1 MRPELKSIE
10 QTTTTPL
17 ETSDSQST
25 LERKQLSS
33 ILIVDDEPGMCSF
46 LKRALAKRYSLL
58 EAASNVE
65 EAEALRQRCHFD
77 LIITDIR
84 LAEESGVE
92 WVQELRDQGVGTP
105 VIFMTAYANVDTAIA
120 ALRVGAIDF
129 ILKPFR
135 TDQML
140 SAVERCLEQQKMLR
154 ENFVLRR
161 QMDKLFTIDGM
172 IGECETMRAVCEIIR
187 RVAPMPS
194 TVLIAGESGT
204 GKELAARAIHKWSE
218 RSGSFVPINCGA
230 ISQELLESELFGHT
244 KGAFTGAHQAREGLF
259 AYADSGTVFLDE
271 IAELPLN
278 MQAKLLRVLEEKA
291 IRPVGAN
298 KEVPI
303 NVRIIAASNR
313 DLQDEVNQG
322 RFRQD
327 LFYRLNVLRIELPAL
342 RDRHEDIKTLA
353 SYFIATLSSDLGLM
367 PPPLSSVDI
376 KALESYSWPGNVR
389 EFKNLVERSLL
400 LGISPAECL
409 NQSHG
414 TVAHQSHEPLVTSD
428 MTLRELEKTHILSV
442 LDACDGNQS
451 EAARRLGVARK
462 TLGRKLQ
469 SWLSET
475 HLSSR

>member
-1 MRPELKSIE
+1 MRSELKNSE
-10 QTTTTPL
+10 QATPI
-17 ETSDSQST
+17 DSPNNHGV

-58 EAASNVE
+58 EVASSVE
-65 EAEALRQRCHFD
+65 KAEALRQRCHFD

-84 LAEESGVE
+84 LADESGVA

-140 SAVERCLEQQKMLR
+140 TAVERCLEQQKMLR

-271 IAELPLN
+271 IGELPLN

-303 NVRIIAASNR
+303 NVRIIAASNK
-313 DLQDEVNQG
+313 DLQEEVNQG

-342 RDRHEDIKTLA
+342 RDRIEDIKTLA
-353 SYFIATLSSDLGLM
+353 KYFITTLSADLGLL
-367 PPPLSSVDI
+367 PTVIRSADI
-376 KALESYSWPGNVR
+376 QALESYSWPGNVR
-389 EFKNLVERSLL
+389 EFKNLIERSLL
-400 LGISPAECL
+400 LGISPLECL
-409 NQSHG
+409 NQN
-414 TVAHQSHEPLVTSD
+414 QSASSQDLTLPVVTSS
-428 MTLRELEKTHILSV
+428 MTLQEIEKTHILNV

-469 SWLSET
+469 GWMSDTSQIS
-475 HLSSR
+475 H

>member
-1 MRPELKSIE
+1 MGSELKSADIPVSME
-10 QTTTTPL
+10 
-17 ETSDSQST
+17 SANSNSA

-33 ILIVDDEPGMCSF
+33 ILVVDDEPGMCSF
-46 LKRALAKRYSLL
+46 LKRALTKRYSLL
-58 EAASNVE
+58 EIASSVE

-84 LAEESGVE
+84 LSDESGVD

-140 SAVERCLEQQKMLR
+140 TAVERCLEQQKMLR

-161 QMDKLFTIDGM
+161 QVDKLFTIDGM
-172 IGECETMRAVCEIIR
+172 IGECQKMRAVCNIIR

-218 RSGSFVPINCGA
+218 CSGSFVPINCGA

-271 IAELPLN
+271 IGELPLN

-298 KEVPI
+298 REVPI
-303 NVRIIAASNR
+303 NVRIVAASNR
-313 DLQDEVNQG
+313 DLQEEVAQG

-342 RDRHEDIKTLA
+342 RERSEDIKILA
-353 SYFIATLSSDLGLM
+353 MYFITTLSSDLGLLPTM
-367 PPPLSSVDI
+367 LTSEDI
-376 KALESYSWPGNVR
+376 QALESYSWPGNVR
-389 EFKNLVERSLL
+389 EFKNLIERSLL
-400 LGISPAECL
+400 LGVSPTECL
-409 NQSHG
+409 IQNQG
-414 TVAHQSHEPLVTSD
+414 AVSHEVKTPAMTSG
-428 MTLRELEKTHILSV
+428 MTLQELEKTHILSV
-442 LDACDGNQS
+442 LEDCDGNQS

-469 SWLSET
+469 GWSNEVNA
-475 HLSSR
+475 SS